1 MIRSIYRSLAVPNA
15 PAPFDRIYLKVFY
28 PAQYGDTPAERD
40 SGVIPV
46 DATAGAMPV
55 VVFFSGVNCPMEGY
69 RWLAVELAQAG
80 FVVATFDWIA
90 QDLPGRISLTPGV
103 NLAQL
108 RPDTYGTAPTG
119 TAIATLSNAL
129 QELNQEGV
137 LAGALDLSRIA
148 LGGHSAG
155 GSIALQNANPTWFA
169 GVRAVFTYG
178 AHTQA
183 ATFLGWQP
191 DTVLPLPAG
200 PAYLLAGGTRDGVI
214 AASRGR
220 YEAGDNH
227 PLRPILRTYALARTY
242 SPAYF
247 AEFSGANHFMLVHPS
262 DETTGRPFLD
272 FEPTTDPAHSR
283 SAFANVVKTFLSAY
297 LKEDATAFKTLSRW
311 QQTPPQCVA
320 HWLSGQLDE

>member
-28 PAQYGDTPAERD
+28 PAKYGDTPAERD

-46 DATAGAMPV
+46 DAEVGPLPV

-69 RWLAVELAQAG
+69 RWLAMELAQAG

-103 NLAQL
+103 NIAQL
-108 RPDTYGTAPTG
+108 RPDTYGKAPTG
-119 TAIATLSNAL
+119 TAIASLSLAL
-129 QELNQEGV
+129 QELNQEGI

-155 GSIALQNANPTWFA
+155 GSIALQNANPAWFA

-191 DTVLPLPAG
+191 DTVLPIPAG
-200 PAYLLAGGTRDGVI
+200 TAYLLTGGTRDGVI

-220 YEAGDNH
+220 YESGDSH
-227 PLRPILRTYALARTY
+227 PLRPIRRTYELASTHAT
-242 SPAYF
+242 AYF
-247 AEFSGANHFMLVHPS
+247 AEFSGANHFMLVHPI

-272 FEPTTDPAHSR
+272 LEPTIAPTQSR
-283 SAFANVVKTFLSAY
+283 ATFVTVVKTFLSAHLQADFIA
-297 LKEDATAFKTLSRW
+297 LKQLHQW
-311 QQTPPQCVA
+311 QSTPPVA
-320 HWLSGQLDE
+320 VTQWLSSRTQ